1 MLIPFIMPYS
11 NLSTSLIL
19 IRIVHILTVITYKLS
34 MSLDNDSIVLEW
46 FAYFVDIK
54 QRLVG

>member
-1 MLIPFIMPYS
+1 MIILQVNVTTFYNSI
-11 NLSTSLIL
+11 STTLIL
-19 IRIVHILTVITYKLS
+19 TEIVHVLTVITYKLS

-54 QRLVG
+54 Q